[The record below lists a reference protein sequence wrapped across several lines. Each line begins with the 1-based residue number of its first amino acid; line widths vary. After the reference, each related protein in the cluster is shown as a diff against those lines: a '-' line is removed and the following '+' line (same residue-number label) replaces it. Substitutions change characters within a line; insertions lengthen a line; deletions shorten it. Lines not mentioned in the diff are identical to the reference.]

1 MRTDQGRPRLPLS
14 PRRLAAVRA
23 LHGDIPVNDLMLRF
37 ALGGTAVSLFSA
49 VAELFKPKTFSGIF
63 GAAPAVAL
71 ISLGLTFA
79 QRGSAVVHDHARG
92 MVCGGVAFLAYTCA
106 CVFTTS
112 KTRIPVWA
120 GAISCWA
127 VWFYG
132 AS

>member
-1 MRTDQGRPRLPLS
+1 
-14 PRRLAAVRA
+14 

-127 VWFYG
+127 VWFLIAGG
-132 AS
+132 AWFAMGPS